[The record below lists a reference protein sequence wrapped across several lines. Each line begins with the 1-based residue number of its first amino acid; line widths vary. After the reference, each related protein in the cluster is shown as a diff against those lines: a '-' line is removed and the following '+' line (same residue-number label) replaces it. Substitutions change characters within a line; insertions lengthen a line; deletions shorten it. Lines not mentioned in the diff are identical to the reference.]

1 MKVLF
6 VITGLFPGGAEK
18 IVLELVR
25 SLLRDGHHAAVVSLL
40 KEPQGK
46 VRTVVDHLEQLGVRP
61 YFLNLSHRS
70 FFRIF
75 RLRKIIRSEAPD
87 IVHSHLMHANLAA
100 RLVRLFCR
108 FTLVNTIHIAEKRS
122 SAKIRL
128 LFLLDRLSIHLAKVC
143 TTVSQAA
150 ARFHEQRCG
159 LPQNFIRV
167 IYNGSD
173 PVRPATP
180 EKISAFKQQWA
191 LSEVTKV
198 IGSIGRLDYQ
208 KGYDLFLRS
217 LPSLAPLIP
226 RGERWGI
233 LLIGDGPEREKL
245 ADMAAEIEREYPALH
260 IVMPGYLPDASA
272 WLPVLDLFVMPSRY
286 EGFGLTLT
294 EALSLGI
301 PSLCSQADS
310 LPELCAFSPENTL
323 SADFTDPKM
332 TEIYRTALSLR
343 KSPGKLFHTT
353 EQMTAEY
360 LALDRKILSE
370 EKMSLE
376 QQV

>member
-18 IVLELVR
+18 IVLEMVR
-25 SLLRDGHHAAVVSLL
+25 SLLRSGHQAAVVSLQE
-40 KEPQGK
+40 EPHPA
-46 VRTVVDHLEQLGVRP
+46 VRTVADQLEQLGIRP
-61 YFLNLSHRS
+61 YFLNLSAPG

-75 RLRKIIRSEAPD
+75 KLRKIIRDEAPD
-87 IVHSHLMHANLAA
+87 IVNSHLMHANLAA
-100 RLVRLFCR
+100 RLIRLFCR
-108 FTLVNTIHIAEKRS
+108 FSLVNTIHIAEKRS
-122 SAKIRL
+122 SAKIKL
-128 LFLLDRLSIHLAKVC
+128 LFLLDRLSFSLTKVC
-143 TTVSQAA
+143 TAVSQAA
-150 ARFHEQRCG
+150 ARFHEQRGG
-159 LPQNFIRV
+159 LPDGSIRV

-173 PVRPATP
+173 PVHPETP
-180 EKISAFKQQWA
+180 EKISAFKQQWG
-191 LSEVTKV
+191 LDEVTKV

-217 LPSLAPLIP
+217 LPSLIPLIP

-233 LLIGDGPEREKL
+233 LLIGDGPERQKL
-245 ADMAAEIEREYPALH
+245 ASMAAEIGREYPALH
-260 IVMPGYLPDASA
+260 IVMPGYLPDGSA

-301 PSLCSQADS
+301 PALCSRADS

-323 SADFTDPKM
+323 SADFTDPNM
-332 TEIYRTALSLR
+332 TDVYRAALNLR
-343 KSPGKLFHTT
+343 KCPGKLFRTT

-360 LALDRKILSE
+360 LALYREILSE
-370 EKMSLE
+370 E
-376 QQV
+376 

>member
-6 VITGLFPGGAEK
+6 VITGLYPGGAEK

-25 SLLRDGHHAAVVSLL
+25 SLLRSGHQAVVVSLL
-40 KEPQGK
+40 KEPHGE
-46 VRTVVDHLEQLGVRP
+46 VRTVVDQLEQIGVRP
-61 YFLNLSHRS
+61 VFLGLSGLG

-75 RLRKIIRSEAPD
+75 RLRKIIRTEAPD

-100 RLVRLFCR
+100 RLIRLFCR
-108 FTLVNTIHIAEKRS
+108 FTLINTIHIAEKRS
-122 SAKIRL
+122 SAKIKV
-128 LFLLDRLSIHLAKVC
+128 LFLLDRLSIRLTKVC
-143 TTVSQAA
+143 TAVSQAA
-150 ARFHEQRCG
+150 ARFHERRCG
-159 LPQNFIRV
+159 LPEGSIRV

-173 PVRPATP
+173 PVRPENP
-180 EKISAFKQQWA
+180 EKISAFKQQWG
-191 LSEVTKV
+191 LNKVTKV

-217 LPSLAPLIP
+217 LPSLASLIP

-245 ADMAAEIEREYPALH
+245 AGMAAEIGRKYPALH

-272 WLPVLDLFVMPSRY
+272 WLPALDLFVMPSRY

-301 PSLCSQADS
+301 PALCSKADS

-323 SADFTDPKM
+323 TADFSDPQM
-332 TEIYRTALSLR
+332 TEIYRTALCLR
-343 KSPGKLFHTT
+343 KCPGKLFHTT

-360 LALDRKILSE
+360 LALYREILSE
-370 EKMSLE
+370 E
-376 QQV
+376 